1 LLRLCYRDGTAAA
14 GPGRSRTHHR
24 PGAGRAAGVS
34 RAHRPGRDHQ
44 RCAALGLAAAGVAG
58 RPRGLAGRRD
68 RRADGRG
75 DRARSRRSGRRAAPA
90 QARVELR
97 AFLERIGPVE
107 IISDAPL
114 WDWPLLVWLAGPEGL
129 PDGVTA
135 GRIGED
141 IEYEFDDLGYEPP
154 HHALED
160 ARLLAALLG

>member
-1 LLRLCYRDGTAAA
+1 MPRAYLDTEFTDLNLYTYKLISLAMVVPG
-14 GPGRSRTHHR
+14 GPEFYVELTDSWDESDCSDFVIETVLPQLDLAVHGRST
-24 PGAGRAAGVS
+24 
-34 RAHRPGRDHQ
+34 
-44 RCAALGLAAAGVAG
+44 
-58 RPRGLAGRRD
+58 
-68 RRADGRG
+68 
-75 DRARSRRSGRRAAPA
+75 A

-129 PDGVTA
+129 PDGVAA
-135 GRIGED
+135 GRIGDD

>member
-1 LLRLCYRDGTAAA
+1 MPRAYLDTEFTDLNLYTYKLISLAMVVPG
-14 GPGRSRTHHR
+14 GPEFYVELTDSWDESDCSDFVIETVLPQLDLAVHGRTT
-24 PGAGRAAGVS
+24 
-34 RAHRPGRDHQ
+34 
-44 RCAALGLAAAGVAG
+44 
-58 RPRGLAGRRD
+58 
-68 RRADGRG
+68 
-75 DRARSRRSGRRAAPA
+75 A

-129 PDGVTA
+129 PDGVAA

>member
-1 LLRLCYRDGTAAA
+1 MPRAYLDTEFTDLNLYTYKLISLAMVVPG
-14 GPGRSRTHHR
+14 GPEFYVELTDSWDESDCSDFVIETVLPQLDLAVHGRTT
-24 PGAGRAAGVS
+24 
-34 RAHRPGRDHQ
+34 
-44 RCAALGLAAAGVAG
+44 
-58 RPRGLAGRRD
+58 
-68 RRADGRG
+68 
-75 DRARSRRSGRRAAPA
+75 A

-129 PDGVTA
+129 PDGVAA
-135 GRIGED
+135 GRIGDD